1 MSVRA
6 EPDAA
11 AGRAVIRVAGAAG
24 AAASPGFRILR
35 EDWDDNALGPQG
47 WQSSDALLQ
56 PDTAAASGPDLVLQV
71 GWAVCQHLEAGMYTF
86 ALPAGGIEAATLS
99 WPDITPLHAGALDV
113 LNQATASAP
122 VPLPASPPTPGPA
135 APPVP
140 PPPSP
145 KPVPAAQPVAPTPA
159 DVPPDRNLAPL
170 YVLLALLLLLAAGA
184 GGWWVFGRPRPV
196 IEAQTT
202 PPTAAPSPPAPPTPP
217 AADPAPTL
225 PTPPNPP
232 PAPAAPLLGSLSVPD
247 VLTKA
252 PNPAAIAAEGTRRLQ
267 GDRHDDG
274 LLLLEAA
281 ADRGDGAA
289 AAALGAL
296 YDPVRFHAG
305 GPIPQPDPRQAARYY
320 RDAARTG
327 ADVAAARDALK
338 HSLETKASSGDLGAN
353 LTLKDFWP

>member
-11 AGRAVIRVAGAAG
+11 PGRALIRVAGAAG

-56 PDTAAASGPDLVLQV
+56 PDTAAASGPDLVLHV

-99 WPDITPLHAGALDV
+99 WPDITPLHAGARDV
-113 LNQATASAP
+113 LNQATAPPPIVSAP
-122 VPLPASPPTPGPA
+122 SPPRPEPA
-135 APPVP
+135 AAPAPAA
-140 PPPSP
+140 PSP
-145 KPVPAAQPVAPTPA
+145 KPVPAVQPAPVVPA
-159 DVPPDRNLAPL
+159 ELPPERNFAPL
-170 YVLLALLLLLAAGA
+170 YVLLALLLLAAG
-184 GGWWVFGRPRPV
+184 GGAWWVFGRPRP
-196 IEAQTT
+196 IIDAQTT

-217 AADPAPTL
+217 TADPV
-225 PTPPNPP
+225 PTPPTPPTPP
-232 PAPAAPLLGSLSVPD
+232 PTPAAPQLGSLSVPD

-281 ADRGDGAA
+281 ADRGDGGA

-296 YDPVRFHAG
+296 YDPVRFRAG

-320 RDAARTG
+320 RDAAHAG